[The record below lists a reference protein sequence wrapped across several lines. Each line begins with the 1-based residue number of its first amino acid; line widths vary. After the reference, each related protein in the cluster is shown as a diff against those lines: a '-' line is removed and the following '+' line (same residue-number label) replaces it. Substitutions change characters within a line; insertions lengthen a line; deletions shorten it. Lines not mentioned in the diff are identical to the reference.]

1 MWTTAPSGKLTSNAT
16 LTMRNMFE
24 GTCKNYYHYYFGTSI
39 LGDPGAVSW
48 ARKNGDESFQ
58 ERARAPLGCYSWRPV
73 SRVIRMIVCDLAQKN
88 NLVPNKK
95 PVSIALLS
103 RSSCIRKF
111 NRKLNCPP
119 YMFGSCRR
127 GFFSEN
133 KTHKT
138 KEILQYSDS
147 RKKLEVAW
155 KWGYMTLAANLK

>member
-16 LTMRNMFE
+16 LTMRNMFV

-103 RSSCIRKF
+103 RSSCTRKF
-111 NRKLNCPP
+111 NRQSTARRTCLALVVEVSSAKIKPTKPKKFYNTPIPEKNWKLH
-119 YMFGSCRR
+119 GSEAIWPLRQ
-127 GFFSEN
+127 
-133 KTHKT
+133 
-138 KEILQYSDS
+138 I
-147 RKKLEVAW
+147 
-155 KWGYMTLAANLK
+155 